1 MAVHSY
7 KDFLYIRIYLELYM
21 LNKAAFKKNKN
32 TVKHSEISLLFKITN
47 FCFTF

>member
-21 LNKAAFKKNKN
+21 LNKAAFKKIKTQWNILKYHYYL
-32 TVKHSEISLLFKITN
+32 K
-47 FCFTF
+47 